1 MAINSNLLLQ
11 IMALSEEDKYEL
23 TQALIHSGTTPKVE
37 QPTPIVETS
46 PKRIDETLKAYTDTV
61 VYTRVSYDGKGVE
74 FYVLNAN
81 GKEDTAFPFMNG
93 VIELIQS
100 EDNTLD
106 IKWDKSLTRVET
118 YRIDGKNFKYGDH
131 KHGAHLVLKN
141 KKPMTKAQ
149 VTEWVANH
157 SEFILT
163 AESKNEYHEK
173 KDAEKKVKTE
183 KKINDCIV
191 YLKKHGIT
199 TV

>member
-46 PKRIDETLKAYTDTV
+46 PKRIDETPKAYTDTV

-100 EDNTLD
+100 EDETLD

-141 KKPMTKAQ
+141 GKAMSKAK
-149 VTEWVANH
+149 VLEWVNSH
-157 SEFILT
+157 SQFVLT
-163 AESKNEYHEK
+163 AESKEEYFEK
-173 KDAEKKVKTE
+173 KNSNKDKQIEKSFKT
-183 KKINDCIV
+183 
-191 YLKKHGIT
+191 LKKYGLI
-199 TV
+199 